1 MDSHYDTLLNTFKRM
16 FELVDAFHF
25 NSQNT
30 RDVFER
36 YMDIPAESSVVTIT
50 HSGIQDRR
58 KEKKFKSKILQLGFV
73 GSEAPFKGLPLLK
86 KVISAINNDG
96 LKESVSLSVYGGKSG
111 VDNNLP
117 NVFYKGRFESGQ
129 IETVYESMDLLIVPS
144 ICYETFSLTALEAL
158 QFGVPVAVSNTVG
171 AKDIVSQYSP
181 QFVFSS
187 FEELLR
193 LIKSLIKDR
202 GELLVYNQR
211 VINSEWKWSMENH
224 SKEIIDRLYY

>member
-1 MDSHYDTLLNTFKRM
+1 MDSQYDTLLNTFKRM
-16 FELVDAFHF
+16 YELVDAFHF

-30 RDVFER
+30 RDVYER
-36 YMDIPAESSVVTIT
+36 YLEIPSKSTVVAIT

-73 GSEAPFKGLPLLK
+73 GSEAPYKGLPILK
-86 KVISAINNDG
+86 KVITAINNDG
-96 LKESVSLSVYGGKSG
+96 LKDNVLLSVYGGKSG
-111 VDNNLP
+111 VDDNLP
-117 NVFYKGRFESGQ
+117 NVLYKGRFGSDQ
-129 IETVYESMDLLIVPS
+129 IEEIYGSMDLLIVPS

-187 FEELLR
+187 FEELLW
-193 LIKSLIKDR
+193 LIKSLIKNRD
-202 GELLVYNQR
+202 ELVEYNQK
-211 VINSEWKWSMENH
+211 VIHSEWKWSMEHH
-224 SKEIIDRLYY
+224 SKEIIDRFYY